1 LLLTSEGVTVT
12 NVGPDELDRRLRD
25 HEARTDRIH
34 AELDNRITQLARDT
48 VPLVVWQQAERTRDL
63 ETGRLE
69 REHDEDVKR
78 LRDDVITP
86 LAARVT
92 TLEGRPSMTFGR
104 WVGVLTVVAAFL
116 AVVVAAWSAAK
127 GAK

>member
-1 LLLTSEGVTVT
+1 MT